1 MKKLLILTAFF
12 CNSVCAN
19 AQIFEQFTESGI
31 GNSYSSGAFVGNG
44 ELRWNYVKARGN
56 QQTTTNGDKAI
67 SLNKAADACIF
78 SDTIP
83 NGVRFIRFQYEQ
95 ELTANCDAGVF
106 VNDVCVG
113 TLRTDS
119 EVDETKIFSV
129 SVDSAYE
136 NAVVRI
142 QQNSAASG
150 QITIDDIYIE
160 FAKTPFVCTEI
171 VRNEHSVLARFS
183 HKILSANV
191 VSDAVERVEIE
202 RNTII
207 TDLKNNLCGEFSIA
221 FKQVVDT
228 ALETFHDTAI
238 TIAFFQEPSVNQV
251 VITEVM
257 MKPTPVV
264 GLSEF
269 EYVEFCNLSDCA
281 IQCSDLQLVVGS
293 NICDLPS
300 KILLPR
306 EYVYVISEKARA
318 SIFDTTHCIFLS
330 KLPTIANARQ
340 TIALIYQQKSVSSVT
355 VDETWYG
362 DAFKADGGWSLEKI
376 DVENFSETAENWT
389 AANNRVGGTPGYEN
403 SIAQRNADNEPPTL
417 SSIQILNDSTIEVI
431 FSERIDIEQV
441 DRFSV
446 APQVTIDTILSV
458 HYMGE
463 KCQFLTQSALLPKTE
478 YILQIPDDCTDF
490 AGNQFAEN
498 QYVFAKTD
506 SVLEKN
512 TICINEILFNPK
524 SGGSDFVELY
534 NNSDSYFDLSQLY
547 LSNGQNFS
555 RISNTFVLFP
565 PQSYVVVSSDAE
577 AYKFDNQCDNN
588 IFVKNSLPSLPDD
601 EGTIMVLNRWEEVI
615 DSVSYSEKWHSSYL
629 SDKEG
634 VSLER
639 IAFSVP
645 SERANS
651 WCSAAESVGFS
662 TPGCKNSQSHKLYSS
677 PMVQLESEVVTPN
690 GDGEN
695 DEMVLLLGNSER
707 ASQCS
712 VVICSPTGKVIAQLA
727 NNQLIGVSDCVRWD
741 CTNSD
746 GKLVPAGIYLVSVE
760 VFSDGKKTFGKKLS
774 CTVLRD

>member
-119 EVDETKIFSV
+119 EVDVTKIFSV
-129 SVDSAYE
+129 SIDSAYE

-171 VRNEHSVLARFS
+171 VRNEQSVLARFS

-191 VSDAVERVEIE
+191 VSDAIERVEIE
-202 RNTII
+202 QNTIFAK
-207 TDLKNNLCGEFSIA
+207 LKNNLCGEFSIA

-228 ALETFHDTAI
+228 AQEPLPDTAI

-264 GLSEF
+264 GLSEY

-281 IQCSDLQLVVGS
+281 IQCSDLQLVVGT

-318 SIFDTTHCIFLS
+318 SVSDTTHCIFIS
-330 KLPTIANARQ
+330 KMPAITNARQ

-355 VDETWYG
+355 VDETWHG
-362 DAFKADGGWSLEKI
+362 DAFKADGG
-376 DVENFSETAENWT
+376 
-389 AANNRVGGTPGYEN
+389 
-403 SIAQRNADNEPPTL
+403 
-417 SSIQILNDSTIEVI
+417 
-431 FSERIDIEQV
+431 
-441 DRFSV
+441 
-446 APQVTIDTILSV
+446 
-458 HYMGE
+458 
-463 KCQFLTQSALLPKTE
+463 
-478 YILQIPDDCTDF
+478 
-490 AGNQFAEN
+490 
-498 QYVFAKTD
+498 
-506 SVLEKN
+506 
-512 TICINEILFNPK
+512 
-524 SGGSDFVELY
+524 
-534 NNSDSYFDLSQLY
+534 
-547 LSNGQNFS
+547 
-555 RISNTFVLFP
+555 
-565 PQSYVVVSSDAE
+565 
-577 AYKFDNQCDNN
+577 
-588 IFVKNSLPSLPDD
+588 
-601 EGTIMVLNRWEEVI
+601 
-615 DSVSYSEKWHSSYL
+615 
-629 SDKEG
+629 
-634 VSLER
+634 
-639 IAFSVP
+639 
-645 SERANS
+645 
-651 WCSAAESVGFS
+651 
-662 TPGCKNSQSHKLYSS
+662 
-677 PMVQLESEVVTPN
+677 
-690 GDGEN
+690 
-695 DEMVLLLGNSER
+695 
-707 ASQCS
+707 
-712 VVICSPTGKVIAQLA
+712 
-727 NNQLIGVSDCVRWD
+727 
-741 CTNSD
+741 
-746 GKLVPAGIYLVSVE
+746 
-760 VFSDGKKTFGKKLS
+760 
-774 CTVLRD
+774 

>member
-1 MKKLLILTAFF
+1 MKKMLILTAFF

-19 AQIFEQFTESGI
+19 AQIFEQFTDSGI
-31 GNSYSSGAFVGNG
+31 GNSYSSGSFVGNG
-44 ELRWNYVKARGN
+44 DLRWNYVKARGN

-83 NGVRFIRFQYEQ
+83 NGVRFIQFQYEQ
-95 ELTANCDAGVF
+95 ELTTSCDASVF
-106 VNDVCVG
+106 VNDMCVG

-119 EVDETKIFSV
+119 EADVTKIFSA
-129 SVDSAYE
+129 SVDSANE

-150 QITIDDIYIE
+150 QLTIDDIYIE

-171 VRNEHSVLARFS
+171 VRNEHSVLVRFS

-191 VSDAVERVEIE
+191 LSDAIERVEIE
-202 RNTII
+202 QNTISVR
-207 TDLKNNLCGEFSIA
+207 LKDNLCGEYSIA
-221 FKQVVDT
+221 FQQVVDT
-228 ALETFHDTAI
+228 ALETLPDTTI

-264 GLSEF
+264 GLPEF
-269 EYVEFCNLSDCA
+269 EYIEFSNLSDCA
-281 IQCSDLQLVVGS
+281 IQCSDLQLVVGT
-293 NICDLPS
+293 NICELPT

-318 SIFDTTHCIFLS
+318 SISDTTHCIFLS
-330 KLPTIANARQ
+330 KMPTIANAQQ
-340 TIALIYQQKSVSSVT
+340 TIALVFQQKIVSSVT

-376 DVENFSETAENWT
+376 DVENCSETAENWS

-403 SIAQRNADNEPPTL
+403 SVARRNADNEQPTI
-417 SSIQILNDSTIEVI
+417 SSIQILNDSTIEVV
-431 FSERIDIEQV
+431 FSEQIDIEQIGK
-441 DRFSV
+441 FSIS
-446 APQVTIDTILSV
+446 PQVTIDTVLSV

-463 KCQFLTQSALLPKTE
+463 KFQILTQSAFLPQTE
-478 YILQIPDDCTDF
+478 YVLHIPDDCTDF

-498 QYVFAKTD
+498 QYVFAVTD
-506 SVLEKN
+506 SVLERN
-512 TICINEILFNPK
+512 SICINEILFNPK
-524 SGGSDFVELY
+524 SGSSDFVELY

-547 LSNGQNFS
+547 LSNGQSFS
-555 RISNTFVLFP
+555 RISNSFVLFP
-565 PQSYVVVSSDAE
+565 PRSYVVISPDA
-577 AYKFDNQCDNN
+577 DNLDNHCDNS
-588 IFVKNSLPSLPDD
+588 IFIKNSLPSMPDD
-601 EGTIMVLNRWEEVI
+601 EGTIMVLNRWEDVI

-629 SDKEG
+629 TDREG

-639 IAFSVP
+639 IAFSMP

-651 WCSAAESVGFS
+651 WCSAAELAGFS
-662 TPGCKNSQSHKLYSS
+662 TPGCENSQSHTLYSS
-677 PMVQLESEVVTPN
+677 SMVRLESEVVTPN

-695 DEMVLLLGNSER
+695 DEMVLLIGNCER
-707 ASQCS
+707 ASQSS
-712 VVICSPTGKVIAQLA
+712 VHICSPAGKVITQLA
-727 NNQLIGVSDCVRWD
+727 NNQLLGVNDCVRWN

-760 VFSDGKKTFGKKLS
+760 VFSNGRKTYGKKLS